1 MKMIKVEELHKEAN
15 GNSYTRNTYTVGRY
29 EVCIDDA
36 AYADGRTRRSIS
48 VTEPYESGAISRRS
62 TTTRMCSA
70 RKPRTSPSRP
80 LPMVR

>member
-36 AYADGRTRRSIS
+36 AYADGRTRRSC
-48 VTEPYESGAISRRS
+48 R
-62 TTTRMCSA
+62 
-70 RKPRTSPSRP
+70 
-80 LPMVR
+80 LPMNPARR

>member
-36 AYADGRTRRSIS
+36 AYADVALAAPSPSPSRMRAA
-48 VTEPYESGAISRRS
+48 AISRRS
-62 TTTRMCSA
+62 TTTRTCSA
-70 RKPRTSPSRP
+70 KKPRTSPSRP

>member
-1 MKMIKVEELHKEAN
+1 MNMNLVEELHKETED
-15 GNSYTRNTYTVGRY
+15 NSYTRSTYMVGRY

-48 VTEPYESGAISRRS
+48 VTEPYESGCYLPKIYYNEDV
-62 TTTRMCSA
+62 